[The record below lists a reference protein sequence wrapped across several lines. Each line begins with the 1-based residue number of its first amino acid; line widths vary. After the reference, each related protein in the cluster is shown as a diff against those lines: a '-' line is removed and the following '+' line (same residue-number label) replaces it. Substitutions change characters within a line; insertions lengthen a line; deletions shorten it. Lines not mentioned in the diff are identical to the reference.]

1 MQRPVNGRG
10 VLLESCVEPGRF
22 VVPQKAG
29 DGDVLLKLLPVCANA
44 SCTAEASRFSFDEAV
59 RDAMLSWRNPQ
70 SGEQLFAR
78 HQFGTVHMH
87 KLEAHGIF
95 VGDATWRVESGLSSC
110 DDATRRGTIPSVRL
124 VPHNSTTDPSRDPS
138 LPSLHV

>member
-1 MQRPVNGRG
+1 MNHCQAVRLELLDEKAALHQERVMKDQAATQPCSRLQAAALRPRTSASLCPFSSSTRLLSSVPSQATFLLQPPVNGRG

-59 RDAMLSWRNPQ
+59 GNL
-70 SGEQLFAR
+70 G
-78 HQFGTVHMH
+78 G
-87 KLEAHGIF
+87 
-95 VGDATWRVESGLSSC
+95 
-110 DDATRRGTIPSVRL
+110 
-124 VPHNSTTDPSRDPS
+124 
-138 LPSLHV
+138 

>member
-1 MQRPVNGRG
+1 MNGHG

-59 RDAMLSWRNPQ
+59 RNL
-70 SGEQLFAR
+70 G
-78 HQFGTVHMH
+78 G
-87 KLEAHGIF
+87 
-95 VGDATWRVESGLSSC
+95 
-110 DDATRRGTIPSVRL
+110 
-124 VPHNSTTDPSRDPS
+124 
-138 LPSLHV
+138 